1 MKKIPGLIFLF
12 LLMNFSIIGQIM
24 NKKFK
29 SEVQTI
35 ILSKSEEKTII
46 TDNPVIDLGTQG
58 NYQICFDDLVMK
70 NLTYHLRVIHCQ
82 SDWKP
87 SNLSEI
93 EYLQDFNDIPIR
105 SPKNSFGT
113 KIPYLHY
120 QIELPKVRIS
130 GNYIA
135 MVYAQRNKRDTVFT
149 KRFSVYENAITVAA
163 KISFARPNHLRNTH
177 QAIDLTLIYPNQLML
192 NSDEGIQV
200 ILRKNYQTKNWL
212 DKIPRAQINGQDRK
226 ITFPFY
232 DNENVIPGGNEF
244 RLINL
249 SSTQQKMTFVESIRQ
264 YDAYTE
270 VSTQLEVPQGNY
282 SYVQRPDFDGS
293 FVIDHYENGNSNVS
307 SDYIWCIFQ
316 LKMEELANEQIY
328 VVGAFNQF
336 EKSLDN
342 LMEYDAS
349 KQMYTKRIRLKQGIY
364 NYQFVSNKP
373 NNMLEG
379 NYSQTENTYEVL
391 VYFRKPGD
399 RHDSLLGY
407 NKLLF
412 P

>member
-1 MKKIPGLIFLF
+1 MKHFGLTLFFFLINWTI
-12 LLMNFSIIGQIM
+12 LGQIK

-29 SEVQTI
+29 SEIQTI
-35 ILSKSEEKTII
+35 ILSRSEEKTII
-46 TDNPVIDLGTQG
+46 TDNPVMDISNQG
-58 NYQICFDDLVMK
+58 NFQLSFDDLAMK
-70 NLTYHLRVIHCQ
+70 NLTYHLRIIHCQ
-82 SDWKP
+82 ADWKP
-87 SNLSEI
+87 SSLSEI
-93 EYLQDFNDIPIR
+93 EYLQDFNDVPIR
-105 SPKNSFGT
+105 SPRNSFGT

-120 QIELPKVRIS
+120 QIQLPQVKIS
-130 GNYIA
+130 GNFIA

-149 KRFSVYENAITVAA
+149 KRFSVYENNMTVAA
-163 KISFARPNHLRNTH
+163 KISFARPNNLRNTH
-177 QAIDLTLIYPNQLML
+177 QSIDLTLIYPNQLML
-192 NSDEGIQV
+192 NSDEGLGI
-200 ILRKNYQTKNWL
+200 ILRKNYQSENWL
-212 DKIPRAQINGQDRK
+212 NKIPRAQINGQERK

-264 YDAYTE
+264 SDAFTE
-270 VSTQLEVPQGNY
+270 ISTMVEVPQGNY

-293 FVIDHYENGNSNVS
+293 YVIDHYENGNASVA
-307 SDYIWCIFQ
+307 SDYIWCQFQ
-316 LKMEELANEQIY
+316 LKMEELPNEKIY

-336 EKSLDN
+336 EKNSEN
-342 LMEYDAS
+342 LMEYDAA
-349 KQMYTKRIRLKQGIY
+349 KQMYTKKIRLKQGIY
-364 NYQFVSNKP
+364 NYQFVSNLP
-373 NNMLEG
+373 NNTLEG

-407 NKLLF
+407 NKLIY

>member
-1 MKKIPGLIFLF
+1 MKHLGLTLFFFLINWTIF
-12 LLMNFSIIGQIM
+12 GQIK

-29 SEVQTI
+29 SEIQTI
-35 ILSKSEEKTII
+35 ILSRSEEKTII
-46 TDNPVIDLGTQG
+46 TDNPVMDISNQG
-58 NYQICFDDLVMK
+58 NFQLSFDDLAMK
-70 NLTYHLRVIHCQ
+70 NLTYHLRIIHCQ
-82 SDWKP
+82 ADWKP
-87 SNLSEI
+87 SSLSEI
-93 EYLQDFNDIPIR
+93 EYLQDFNDVPIR
-105 SPKNSFGT
+105 SPRNSFGT

-120 QIELPKVRIS
+120 QIQLPQVRIS
-130 GNYIA
+130 GNFIA

-149 KRFSVYENAITVAA
+149 KRFSVYENNMTVAA
-163 KISFARPNHLRNTH
+163 KISFARPNNLRNTH

-192 NSDEGIQV
+192 NSDEGLGI
-200 ILRKNYQTKNWL
+200 ILRKNYQSENWL
-212 DKIPRAQINGQDRK
+212 SKIPRAQINGQERK

-264 YDAYTE
+264 SDAFTE
-270 VSTQLEVPQGNY
+270 ISTMVEVPQGNY

-293 FVIDHYENGNSNVS
+293 YVIDHYENGNASVA
-307 SDYIWCIFQ
+307 SDYIWCQFQ
-316 LKMEELANEQIY
+316 LKMEELPNEKIY

-336 EKSLDN
+336 EKNSEN
-342 LMEYDAS
+342 LMEYDAA
-349 KQMYTKRIRLKQGIY
+349 KQMYTKKIRLKQGIY
-364 NYQFVSNKP
+364 NYQFVSNLP
-373 NNMLEG
+373 NNTLEG

-407 NKLLF
+407 NKLIY

>member
-1 MKKIPGLIFLF
+1 MKKFPGLIFLS
-12 LLMNFSIIGQIM
+12 LLMNFSILGQIM

-35 ILSKSEEKTII
+35 ILSRSEEKTII
-46 TDNPVIDLGTQG
+46 TDNPVIDLSTQG

-135 MVYAQRNKRDTVFT
+135 MVYAQRNKKDTVFT

-177 QAIDLTLIYPNQLML
+177 QAIDLTLI
-192 NSDEGIQV
+192 
-200 ILRKNYQTKNWL
+200 
-212 DKIPRAQINGQDRK
+212 
-226 ITFPFY
+226 
-232 DNENVIPGGNEF
+232 
-244 RLINL
+244 
-249 SSTQQKMTFVESIRQ
+249 
-264 YDAYTE
+264 
-270 VSTQLEVPQGNY
+270 
-282 SYVQRPDFDGS
+282 
-293 FVIDHYENGNSNVS
+293 
-307 SDYIWCIFQ
+307 
-316 LKMEELANEQIY
+316 
-328 VVGAFNQF
+328 
-336 EKSLDN
+336 
-342 LMEYDAS
+342 
-349 KQMYTKRIRLKQGIY
+349 
-364 NYQFVSNKP
+364 
-373 NNMLEG
+373 
-379 NYSQTENTYEVL
+379 
-391 VYFRKPGD
+391 
-399 RHDSLLGY
+399 
-407 NKLLF
+407 
-412 P
+412 

>member
-1 MKKIPGLIFLF
+1 MKHLGLTLFFFLINWTI
-12 LLMNFSIIGQIM
+12 LGQIK

-29 SEVQTI
+29 SEIQTI
-35 ILSKSEEKTII
+35 ILSRSEEKTII
-46 TDNPVIDLGTQG
+46 TDNPVMDISNQG
-58 NYQICFDDLVMK
+58 NFQLSFDDLAMK
-70 NLTYHLRVIHCQ
+70 NLTYHLRIIHCQ
-82 SDWKP
+82 ADWKP
-87 SNLSEI
+87 SSLSEI
-93 EYLQDFNDIPIR
+93 EYLQDFNDVPIR
-105 SPKNSFGT
+105 SPRNSFGT

-120 QIELPKVRIS
+120 QIQLPQVRIS
-130 GNYIA
+130 GNFIA

-149 KRFSVYENAITVAA
+149 KRFSVYENNMTVAA
-163 KISFARPNHLRNTH
+163 KISFARPNNLRNTH

-192 NSDEGIQV
+192 NSDEGLGI
-200 ILRKNYQTKNWL
+200 ILRKNYQSENWL
-212 DKIPRAQINGQDRK
+212 SKIPRAQINGQERK

-264 YDAYTE
+264 SDAFTE
-270 VSTQLEVPQGNY
+270 ISTMVEVPQGNY

-293 FVIDHYENGNSNVS
+293 YVIDHYENGNASVA
-307 SDYIWCIFQ
+307 SDYIWCQFQ
-316 LKMEELANEQIY
+316 LKMEELPNEKIY

-336 EKSLDN
+336 EKNSEN
-342 LMEYDAS
+342 LMEYDTA
-349 KQMYTKRIRLKQGIY
+349 KQMYTKKIRLKQGIY
-364 NYQFVSNKP
+364 NYQFVSNLP
-373 NNMLEG
+373 NNTLEG

-407 NKLLF
+407 NKLIY